1 MNLIK
6 YHIPCQEE
14 LYSLNLYSWRIS
26 TMKLFGTNFK
36 ATDNIGMVRSG
47 GIAEKL
53 WLNMAE
59 GYDHKMWAEE
69 TPRDSKSIKTVK
81 SRDSD
86 VQQLTI
92 LL

>member
-1 MNLIK
+1 
-6 YHIPCQEE
+6 
-14 LYSLNLYSWRIS
+14 
-26 TMKLFGTNFK
+26 
-36 ATDNIGMVRSG
+36 MVRSG